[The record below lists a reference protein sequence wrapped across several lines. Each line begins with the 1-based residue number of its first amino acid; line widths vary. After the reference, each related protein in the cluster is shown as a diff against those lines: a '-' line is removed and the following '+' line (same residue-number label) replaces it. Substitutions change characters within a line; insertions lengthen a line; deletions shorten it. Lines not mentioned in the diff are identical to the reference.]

1 MWLCVCGCVPRT
13 PRWYCELELPL
24 TRKLAV
30 QVPWETLAGLPF
42 AKGKGGERKKL
53 TFIDYHVL
61 SLAILKCDLKC
72 FSLMPK
78 W

>member
-1 MWLCVCGCVPRT
+1 M
-13 PRWYCELELPL
+13 

-72 FSLMPK
+72 FSLTPK